1 MGVLTQSGIMG
12 RSGLLLGLVGAGLAG
27 AALPASAQQ
36 QPFHEFNAC
45 RGSISSL
52 APGVVPADGAFTVD
66 ILDPTEAALKF
77 RGIFLD
83 ELKAAA
89 KPTRDDGNLVFS
101 FRAES
106 IFSGITARSRVEP
119 SYRGEESGSHSSARS
134 DEDETRALIRSD
146 RPGRRDAGTASQRI
160 LVEAELRNTQTQ
172 RVLWLA
178 TVHCDPI
185 TGDDTLLMKFIA
197 QVIVA
202 NVGQALRQKPF

>member
-1 MGVLTQSGIMG
+1 MGVSIRSGTIG
-12 RSGLLLGLVGAGLAG
+12 RTGLLLGLVWTCLAG

-36 QPFHEFNAC
+36 QPFHEFSAC
-45 RGSISSL
+45 NGSISSL
-52 APGVVPADGAFTVD
+52 APGVIPADGVYTVD
-66 ILDPTEAALKF
+66 ILDPTDAALEF
-77 RGIFLD
+77 RAIFLA

-106 IFSGITARSRVEP
+106 IFSGITARARVEP
-119 SYRGEESGSHSSARS
+119 SYRGEESRSGSSARS
-134 DEDETRALIRSD
+134 DEDETRALIHSD
-146 RPGRRDAGTASQRI
+146 RPGRRDTGTASQRI
-160 LVEAELRNTQTQ
+160 LVEAELRDTRTQ
-172 RVLWLA
+172 RVVWLA

-185 TGDDTLLMKFIA
+185 TSDDTLLMKFVA